1 LDPHGT
7 TWALHNSRDGSIV
20 WCNGKP
26 IYACAAVVDDYTC
39 QPLWFTFPLTKED
52 LGDTPKI
59 PKQTKKKV
67 FLWVTR

>member
-1 LDPHGT
+1 
-7 TWALHNSRDGSIV
+7 V